1 MRRQQLK
8 EIILDGESFTVEF
21 KRKFTSP
28 EKIAREIIA
37 FANSSGGMLIVGVD
51 DDKTVVGVRS
61 EKEEVDQILQVCE
74 LYIAPPIEPDIEIVN
89 IEYKD
94 VIVVHVPE
102 SENKPHKFASGDPSE
117 KPFRRKAFIRQ
128 GDTSVTASREMV
140 RVLEAQNA
148 RAEPL
153 RIMIGRDE
161 KNLFDYLD
169 KNNRVTVKEFA
180 HLVNIS
186 ERRASRKLVQL
197 VRAGVLAI
205 HTHEQ
210 LDYYTLFG

>member
-8 EIILDGESFTVEF
+8 EIISNGESFTVEF

-28 EKIAREIIA
+28 EKICREIIA
-37 FANSSGGMLIVGVD
+37 FANSSGGMLIIGVD
-51 DDKTVVGVRS
+51 DDKTVVGVKS
-61 EKEEVDQILQVCE
+61 EKEEMDQVAEACE
-74 LYIAPPIEPDIEIVN
+74 FYIDPPLEPEIEIVN

-94 VIVVHVPE
+94 VIVVHIDE
-102 SENKPHKFASGDPSE
+102 SDHKPHKLVTNDPNE
-117 KPFRRKAFIRQ
+117 KPFHRKAFIRQ
-128 GDTSVTASREMV
+128 GDKSITASREMV
-140 RVLEAQNA
+140 RVLASQSA
-148 RAEPL
+148 HAEPL

-169 KNNRVTVKEFA
+169 KNDRVTVKEFA
-180 HLVNIS
+180 KLVNIS
-186 ERRASRKLVQL
+186 ERRAARKLVQL